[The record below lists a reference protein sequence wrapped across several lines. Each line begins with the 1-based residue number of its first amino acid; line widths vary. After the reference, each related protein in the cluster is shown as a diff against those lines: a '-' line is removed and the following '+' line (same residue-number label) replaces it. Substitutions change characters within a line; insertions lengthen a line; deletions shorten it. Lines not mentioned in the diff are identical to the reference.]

1 MRLRAIALIVATSSI
16 AGLSAQTQTG
26 RGARPTEP
34 PHKRAAEVG
43 WRLAPSEQ
51 AYASIDGEHLKK
63 YVEDQ
68 TAMSR
73 RYRDNG
79 HPQFWGRIIGTD
91 ADAENAR
98 WLMDRLKAIGL
109 TDVHQ
114 QAFDLPPQWLPK
126 SWSVTL
132 TKGDGSPSANSQA
145 PVPVLRVDTAQ
156 PTYSA
161 VETPAGGLNVDA
173 VWVGLGSDADLAMA
187 PDVRGKA
194 AFFYST
200 DIASRHV
207 GVMDGAIKR
216 LGDRGAAAIFVVQ
229 GIPGNLRTQ
238 FYPVSSRVP
247 TFSVGQKDGF
257 AVRDLI
263 GHAGGTA
270 RAAVRL
276 DVDRVPNL
284 KSGTVW
290 GTLPGATDETVV
302 VVAHRDGWFE
312 GANDNASGVATM
324 IGLAEFFAKL
334 EKAQRRRTIVFLG
347 TTGHHNSS
355 AESGA
360 WLAQH
365 PEVFAKTAV
374 LLNSEHTGAA
384 ATSHTA
390 TRLANAAAVSTWFAS
405 GDRLADIAV
414 RAFDAFGVPT
424 YPESAATPAG
434 EIGRYFQLAPSI
446 QVMTA
451 AGGGFV
457 WHSDQESAETISVTG
472 LAAVTRAYAKII
484 ADTMTVP
491 LAELRTRQSTQ

>member
-1 MRLRAIALIVATSSI
+1 MMKPIAAAVIVVSI
-16 AGLSAQTQTG
+16 AGVPARTQTG
-26 RGARPTEP
+26 RGARPSEP
-34 PHKRAAEVG
+34 PHKRDGEVG

-51 AYASIDGEHLKK
+51 MYASIDGGHLKK
-63 YVEDQ
+63 YVEEL

-91 ADAENAR
+91 ADSENAR

-109 TDVHQ
+109 SDVREQ
-114 QAFDLPPQWLPK
+114 EFDLPPQWMPR
-126 SWSVTL
+126 SWSVAVTASGK
-132 TKGDGSPSANSQA
+132 T
-145 PVPVLRVDTAQ
+145 VMVDTAQ
-156 PTYSA
+156 PTYQVVS
-161 VETPAGGLNVDA
+161 TPPAGLDVEA
-173 VWVGLGSDADLAMA
+173 VWVGFGSDADLAMA
-187 PDVRGKA
+187 PDIRGKA

-216 LGDRGAAAIFVVQ
+216 LADRGAAAIFVVQ

-238 FYPVSSRVP
+238 FYPVNSPVP
-247 TFSVGQKDGF
+247 TFSVGQRDGF

-263 GHAGGTA
+263 GPSKGTA
-270 RAAVRL
+270 RAAIRL

-290 GTLPGATDETVV
+290 ATLPGATDETVV
-302 VVAHRDGWFE
+302 IVAHRDGWFE
-312 GANDNASGVATM
+312 GANDNASGVATLV
-324 IGLAEFFAKL
+324 GLAEYFARMPK
-334 EKAQRRRTIVFLG
+334 EARTRTIVFLG
-347 TTGHHNSS
+347 TTGHHNST

-365 PEVFAKTAV
+365 PETFAKTAV
-374 LLNSEHTGAA
+374 LLNCEHTGAI
-384 ATSHTA
+384 ATSHTS
-390 TRLANAAAVSTWFAS
+390 TRVADNAAVSTWFAG
-405 GDRLADIAV
+405 GDRLAGIAV

-424 YPESAATPAG
+424 YPESAPTPAG
-434 EIGRYFQLAPSI
+434 EIGRYFHLAPSI

-457 WHSDQESAETISVTG
+457 WHSDQESADTISATG
-472 LAAVTRAYAKII
+472 LEAVTRAYAKII

-491 LAELRTRQSTQ
+491 LAELRTRQQSQ

>member
-1 MRLRAIALIVATSSI
+1 MEVAMKPFVVLGFVTVTCV

-43 WRLAPSEQ
+43 WRLSPAEQ
-51 AYASIDGEHLKK
+51 AYASIDGDRLKK
-63 YVEDQ
+63 YVEEL
-68 TAMSR
+68 TAMAR

-91 ADAENAR
+91 ADHENAR

-109 TDVHQ
+109 TDVREQ
-114 QAFDLPPQWLPK
+114 PFDLPPQWMPK
-126 SWSVTL
+126 SWSVSL
-132 TKGDGSPSANSQA
+132 TANGKTIS
-145 PVPVLRVDTAQ
+145 VDTAQ
-156 PTYSA
+156 PTYQA
-161 VETPAGGLNVDA
+161 VATPPGGLDVDA
-173 VWVGLGSDADLAMA
+173 VWTGFGSDADLAMS

-200 DIASRHV
+200 DIASRHI

-216 LGDRGAAAIFVVQ
+216 LSDRGAAAIFVVQ

-238 FYPVSSRVP
+238 FYPVNSPVP

-263 GHAGGTA
+263 GQSKGAT
-270 RAAVRL
+270 RAAIHF

-290 GTLPGATDETVV
+290 ATLPGATDETAF

-312 GANDNASGVATM
+312 GANDNASGVATLVG
-324 IGLAEFFAKL
+324 IAEYFAKVPK
-334 EKAQRRRTIVFLG
+334 EQRRRTIVFLG
-347 TTGHHNSS
+347 TTGHHNST

-365 PEVFAKTAV
+365 PETFAKTAV
-374 LLNSEHTGAA
+374 LLNCEHTGAV
-384 ATSHTA
+384 ATSHAT
-390 TRLANAAAVSTWFAS
+390 TRLANDAAVSTWFAG
-405 GDRLADIAV
+405 GDRLADIA
-414 RAFDAFGVPT
+414 AKALDAFGVPT

-434 EIGRYFQLAPSI
+434 EIGRYFALAPSI

-457 WHSDQESAETISVTG
+457 WHSDAETSDTISVTG

-484 ADTMTVP
+484 ADTMIVP
-491 LAELRTRQSTQ
+491 LAELRTHQQSQ

>member
-1 MRLRAIALIVATSSI
+1 MKRIVALLAIGSAAT
-16 AGLSAQTQTG
+16 LSAQTQTA

-43 WRLAPSEQ
+43 WRLAPADQ
-51 AYASIDGEHLKK
+51 AYAFIDGDRLKK
-63 YVEDQ
+63 DGDEQ
-68 TAMSR
+68 TAIAR

-91 ADAENAR
+91 ADHENAR

-109 TDVHQ
+109 ADVHEQ
-114 QAFDLPPQWLPK
+114 EFDLPPQWMPK
-126 SWSVTL
+126 SWSVRL
-132 TKGDGSPSANSQA
+132 AANGKALS
-145 PVPVLRVDTAQ
+145 VDTAQ
-156 PTYSA
+156 PTYQA
-161 VETPAGGLNVDA
+161 VATPPGGLDVDA
-173 VWVGLGSDADLAMA
+173 VWVGFGSEADLAMA

-200 DIASRHV
+200 DIASRHI

-216 LGDRGAAAIFVVQ
+216 LSDRGAAAIFVVQ

-238 FYPVSSRVP
+238 FYPVGSPVP

-263 GHAGGTA
+263 GASKGAA
-270 RAAVRL
+270 RAAIRF

-290 GTLPGATDETVV
+290 ATLPGATDETAI

-312 GANDNASGVATM
+312 GANDNASGVATLLG
-324 IGLAEFFAKL
+324 IAEYFARMPKD
-334 EKAQRRRTIVFLG
+334 ARQRTIVFLG
-347 TTGHHNSS
+347 TTGHHNST

-365 PEVFAKTAV
+365 PETFAKTAV
-374 LLNSEHTGAA
+374 LLNCEHTGAV

-390 TRLANAAAVSTWFAS
+390 TRAANDAAVSTWFAG
-405 GDRLADIAV
+405 GDRLADIA
-414 RAFDAFGVPT
+414 AKALDAFGVPT
-424 YPESAATPAG
+424 YPDSAATPAG
-434 EIGRYFQLAPSI
+434 EIGRYFHLAPSI

-457 WHSDQESAETISVTG
+457 WHSDGETAETISATG
-472 LAAVTRAYAKII
+472 IAAVTRAYAKIV

-491 LAELRTRQSTQ
+491 LAELRTRQQSQ

>member
-1 MRLRAIALIVATSSI
+1 MKRIVALLAIGSAAT
-16 AGLSAQTQTG
+16 LSAQTQTA
-26 RGARPTEP
+26 RGGRPTEP

-43 WRLAPSEQ
+43 WRLAPADQ
-51 AYASIDGEHLKK
+51 AYASIDGDRLKK
-63 YVEDQ
+63 DVDQQ
-68 TAMSR
+68 TAIAR

-91 ADAENAR
+91 ADHENAR

-109 TDVHQ
+109 ADVHEQ
-114 QAFDLPPQWLPK
+114 EFDLPPQWMPK
-126 SWSVTL
+126 SWSVRL
-132 TKGDGSPSANSQA
+132 TANGKALS
-145 PVPVLRVDTAQ
+145 VDTAQ
-156 PTYSA
+156 PTYQA
-161 VETPAGGLNVDA
+161 VAAPPGGLDVDA
-173 VWVGLGSDADLAMA
+173 VWVGFGSEADLAMA

-200 DIASRHV
+200 DIASRHI

-216 LGDRGAAAIFVVQ
+216 LSDRGAAAIFVVQ

-238 FYPVSSRVP
+238 FYPVGSPVP
-247 TFSVGQKDGF
+247 TFSVGQKDGL

-263 GHAGGTA
+263 GASKGAA
-270 RAAVRL
+270 RAAIRF

-290 GTLPGATDETVV
+290 ATLPGATDETAI

-312 GANDNASGVATM
+312 GANDNASGVATLLG
-324 IGLAEFFAKL
+324 IAEYFARVPKDAR
-334 EKAQRRRTIVFLG
+334 KRTIVFLG
-347 TTGHHNSS
+347 TTGHHNST

-365 PEVFAKTAV
+365 PETFAKTAV
-374 LLNSEHTGAA
+374 LLNCEHTGAV

-390 TRLANAAAVSTWFAS
+390 TRAANDAAVSTWFAG
-405 GDRLADIAV
+405 GDRLADIA
-414 RAFDAFGVPT
+414 AKALDAFGVPT
-424 YPESAATPAG
+424 YPDSAATPAG
-434 EIGRYFQLAPSI
+434 EIGRYFHLAPSI

-457 WHSDQESAETISVTG
+457 WHSDGETAETISATG
-472 LAAVTRAYAKII
+472 IAAVTRAYAKII

-491 LAELRTRQSTQ
+491 LAELRTRQQSQ

>member
-1 MRLRAIALIVATSSI
+1 MKRIVLGFVTVTCV
-16 AGLSAQTQTG
+16 AGLSAQTQTQTG

-34 PHKRAAEVG
+34 PHKRATEVG
-43 WRLAPSEQ
+43 WRLAPSDQ
-51 AYASIDGEHLKK
+51 SYASIDGDRLKK
-63 YVEDQ
+63 DVEAL
-68 TAMSR
+68 TAMAR

-91 ADAENAR
+91 ADHENAR
-98 WLMDRLKAIGL
+98 WLMEAMKTIGL
-109 TDVHQ
+109 ADVHEQ
-114 QAFDLPPQWLPK
+114 EFDLPPQWMPK
-126 SWSVTL
+126 SWSVKL
-132 TKGDGSPSANSQA
+132 TAGGKTVA
-145 PVPVLRVDTAQ
+145 VDTAQ
-156 PTYSA
+156 PTYQA
-161 VETPAGGLNVDA
+161 VAAPAGGLDVDA
-173 VWVGLGSDADLAMA
+173 VWVGFASDADLAMA

-216 LGDRGAAAIFVVQ
+216 LSDHGAAAIFVVQ

-238 FYPVSSRVP
+238 FYPVNSPVP

-263 GHAGGTA
+263 GQSKGTA
-270 RAAVRL
+270 RAAIRF

-290 GTLPGATDETVV
+290 GTLPGATDETVF

-312 GANDNASGVATM
+312 GANDNASGVATLVG
-324 IGLAEFFAKL
+324 IAEYFAKIPK
-334 EKAQRRRTIVFLG
+334 EQRRRTVVFLG
-347 TTGHHNSS
+347 TTGHHNST

-365 PEVFAKTAV
+365 PETFAKTAV
-374 LLNSEHTGAA
+374 LLNCEHTGAV

-390 TRLANAAAVSTWFAS
+390 TRVANEAAVSTWYA
-405 GDRLADIAV
+405 GGERLADIA
-414 RAFDAFGVPT
+414 AKALDAFGVPT
-424 YPESAATPAG
+424 YPESAPTPAG

-457 WHSDQESAETISVTG
+457 WHSDGETADTISATG
-472 LAAVTRAYAKII
+472 IAAVTRAYAKII

-491 LAELRTRQSTQ
+491 LADLRTRQQSQ

>member
-1 MRLRAIALIVATSSI
+1 MKRFVLGFVSATCV

-34 PHKRAAEVG
+34 AHKRAAEVG
-43 WRLAPSEQ
+43 WRLSPSEQ
-51 AYASIDGEHLKK
+51 AYASIDGDRLKT
-63 YVEDQ
+63 YVEEL
-68 TAMSR
+68 TAMAR

-91 ADAENAR
+91 ADHENAR
-98 WLMDRLKAIGL
+98 WLMDRLKATGL
-109 TDVHQ
+109 ADVHEQ
-114 QAFDLPPQWLPK
+114 PFDLPPQWMPK
-126 SWSVTL
+126 SWSVRL
-132 TKGDGSPSANSQA
+132 TANGKTIS
-145 PVPVLRVDTAQ
+145 VDTAQ
-156 PTYSA
+156 PTYQA
-161 VETPAGGLNVDA
+161 IGAPPGGLDVDA
-173 VWVGLGSDADLAMA
+173 VWTGFGSEADLALA

-200 DIASRHV
+200 DIASRHI

-216 LGDRGAAAIFVVQ
+216 LSDRGAAAVFVVQ

-238 FYPVSSRVP
+238 FYPVNSPVP

-263 GHAGGTA
+263 GQAKGAA
-270 RAAVRL
+270 RAAIHF

-290 GTLPGATDETVV
+290 ATLPGATDETAI

-312 GANDNASGVATM
+312 GANDNASGVATLV
-324 IGLAEFFAKL
+324 GLAEYFAKIPK
-334 EKAQRRRTIVFLG
+334 EQRRRTIVFLG
-347 TTGHHNSS
+347 TTGHHNST

-365 PEVFAKTAV
+365 PETFAKTAV
-374 LLNSEHTGAA
+374 LLNCEHTGAA

-390 TRLANAAAVSTWFAS
+390 TRLANDAAVSTWFAG
-405 GDRLADIAV
+405 GDRLADIA
-414 RAFDAFGVPT
+414 AKALDAFGVPT

-434 EIGRYFQLAPSI
+434 EIGRYFALAPSI

-457 WHSDQESAETISVTG
+457 WHSDAETADTLSATG

-491 LAELRTRQSTQ
+491 LAELRTRQQSQ

>member
-1 MRLRAIALIVATSSI
+1 MRRIAVVFVVASAAT
-16 AGLSAQTQTG
+16 LSAQSQAG
-26 RGARPTEP
+26 RSARPTEP
-34 PHKRAAEVG
+34 SHKRATEVG

-51 AYASIDGEHLKK
+51 SYASIDGDRLKQNV
-63 YVEDQ
+63 VEL
-68 TAMSR
+68 TAIAR

-91 ADAENAR
+91 ADHENAR

-109 TDVHQ
+109 ADVHEQ
-114 QAFDLPPQWLPK
+114 EFDLPPQWMPK
-126 SWSVTL
+126 SWSVKL
-132 TKGDGSPSANSQA
+132 TANGKALS
-145 PVPVLRVDTAQ
+145 VDTAQ
-156 PTYSA
+156 PTYQGVA
-161 VETPAGGLNVDA
+161 TPPGGLDVDA
-173 VWVGLGSDADLAMA
+173 VWAGFASDADLAMA

-194 AFFYST
+194 VFFYST

-216 LGDRGAAAIFVVQ
+216 LSDRGAAAIFVVQ

-238 FYPVSSRVP
+238 FYPVNSPVP
-247 TFSVGQKDGF
+247 TFSVGQKDGL
-257 AVRDLI
+257 AVRDVI
-263 GHAGGTA
+263 AQSKGAA
-270 RAAVRL
+270 RAAIRF

-290 GTLPGATDETVV
+290 ATLPGAPGNNEETVF

-312 GANDNASGVATM
+312 GANDNASGVATLLG
-324 IGLAEFFAKL
+324 IAEYFAKMP
-334 EKAQRRRTIVFLG
+334 KDARRRTIVFLG
-347 TTGHHNSS
+347 TTGHHNST

-365 PEVFAKTAV
+365 PETFAKTAV
-374 LLNSEHTGAA
+374 LFNCEHTGAA

-390 TRLANAAAVSTWFAS
+390 TRLGNDAAVSTWFAG
-405 GDRLADIAV
+405 GDRLADIAA
-414 RAFDAFGVPT
+414 RALDAFGVPT

-434 EIGRYFQLAPSI
+434 EIGRYFHLAPSI

-457 WHSDQESAETISVTG
+457 WHSDGETADTISATG
-472 LAAVTRAYAKII
+472 IAAVTRAYAKII
-484 ADTMTVP
+484 VDTMTVP
-491 LAELRTRQSTQ
+491 LAELRTRQQSQ